1 MKSVN
6 ANAFLHAN
14 EEFQSSVN
22 IAYDLGDHAKIK
34 GLIPTSGVCR
44 YVEALLSDVIF
55 KSGNRA
61 KFFVGAYGKGKSHI
75 ALASLAAMSIKDP
88 SLYEDLIE
96 AYKRIGSPFSEA
108 LSCFVSDGPRLLPV
122 VVSGSSS
129 DLARSFLYALSNALR
144 DAQLE
149 GLMPE
154 TNYGGAL
161 DAVVRWREDYPD
173 TYKKMEELL
182 STNGSI
188 VESALKNFDTE
199 MYLKF
204 IEAYPVLTSGSLFD
218 TLANADVV
226 ETFAIVTK
234 KLRKHGYSGVYIVFD
249 EFSKYLES
257 SIENATIEEVKLLQ
271 DFAEAC
277 NRSDQQEQMHLLLI
291 SHKNLANYIDSNL
304 PKDKVDG
311 WRGVS
316 GRFQEIEVRDNPN
329 QSYELMSRAIDKD
342 PKLWAEALE
351 SLERE
356 LTEMRSRY
364 IASGLLDFEN
374 ADVVVY
380 GCYPLHPL
388 TAYLLP
394 RVSEL
399 VAQNERTLFT
409 FLAAPESNALP
420 VRAERGDVKGR
431 YVTPDLVYDYFEPL
445 LRKEQFG
452 TRAHELYTLTR
463 SALSR
468 LALDSTE
475 SKIVKT
481 IALIHLVAQFNQLSP
496 TKESAVAPFVDSG
509 LELRSVDDAV
519 RNLLEADSIVY
530 FRRADSRLKL
540 KESSG
545 IRIDEAIENEAEIL
559 KTSTTVEEILN
570 RFQSGR
576 ALYPSR
582 HNHEKKIT
590 RYFDCYFA
598 SGADVLSGLAGESD
612 FSFTGDGAV
621 LAVLPDK
628 TASID
633 AISEALRAT
642 TADASTIVFALPKNA
657 EDIADIAFGY
667 EAALTLCDRANG
679 DDVLRDEYSIV
690 VEDYSEILSRFVS
703 KYYWPE
709 KGGAVYYYNGHR
721 KNGINH
727 RKKLSSL
734 LSEVC
739 DRVYSKT
746 PVINNEVINKNEPT
760 GIALTSR
767 AKILAALCSKS
778 LEPNLGFVGNGQE
791 TSIARSVLGVTGII
805 ENLDTDPDVNIDHKN
820 PKVGAALATIEDY
833 LLNSHGESFE
843 ALYDRLT
850 SPSSGIGAKLGPIP
864 ILLAAVLRKHRDV
877 VCIMHGDEE
886 VPIDKKTLEDIES
899 SPGDYVVT
907 LVDWDDEKAAYV
919 SEVGSL
925 FGAGLGS
932 LSKTQVVDQAR
943 SWFVSLPQFTR
954 LSKINHASLTKDPFD
969 VEHSA
974 FFKALSQPTLNVN
987 QFLFETL
994 PQAFGCSA
1002 AGMQLTQKL
1011 RREIAACDSYIND
1024 VVDVIGA
1031 EIQLLLSPGASHR
1044 ETVSSSVSSWLDS
1057 LTPRTR
1063 KHVFSGSGSRIMSAL
1078 ESFTPDTK
1086 TSIMRLGKAAVSLRI
1101 EDWDDDLYSDFISG
1115 FRDFVEEVK
1124 SFESNLDDPES
1135 LPQSIVY
1142 ISPEGAEE
1150 TLSFDNVECSPRA
1163 QLLKNQIVSSLDE
1176 MGQSVSNDE
1185 KRQVLFDVLK
1195 EMCV

>member
-1 MKSVN
+1 MSAVSVN
-6 ANAFLHAN
+6 SFLRAN

-22 IAYDLGDHAKIK
+22 IAYDLGDRSKIK

-44 YVEALLSDVIF
+44 YVETLLSDVIF
-55 KSGNRA
+55 KPVNRA

-75 ALASLAAMSIKDP
+75 ALASLSAMSIKDP
-88 SLYEDLIE
+88 SLYKNLIE
-96 AYKRIGSPFSEA
+96 AYERIGSPFSEA
-108 LSCFVSDGPRLLPV
+108 LSSFVSDGQKLLPV
-122 VVSGSSS
+122 VISGSSS
-129 DLARSFLYALSNALR
+129 DLARSFLYALSNALK

-149 GLMPE
+149 ELMPD
-154 TNYGGAL
+154 TNYKGAL
-161 DAVVRWREDYPD
+161 ESVIRWREEYPA
-173 TYKKMEELL
+173 TYEKMEELL
-182 STNGSI
+182 GTNGSV

-204 IEAYPVLTSGSLFD
+204 IAEYPALTSGSVFD

-226 ETFAIVTK
+226 ETFGSVAK
-234 KLRKHGYSGVYIVFD
+234 NLRKHGYSGVYVVFD

-257 SIENATIEEVKLLQ
+257 SIENATIEDVKLLQ

-291 SHKNLANYIDSNL
+291 CHKNLANYIDANL
-304 PKDKVDG
+304 PKEKVDG

-342 PKLWAEALE
+342 PKLWTSALE
-351 SLERE
+351 SLERGLVE
-356 LTEMRSRY
+356 IRSRY

-374 ADVVVY
+374 ADDVVF

-388 TAYLLP
+388 TAFLLP

-409 FLAAPESNALP
+409 FLAASESNALP
-420 VRAERGDVKGR
+420 VRSERGDVKGL

-452 TRAHELYTLTR
+452 SRAHDLYTLAR

-468 LALDSTE
+468 VASESIE
-475 SKIVKT
+475 SKLIKT
-481 IALIHLVAQFNQLSP
+481 IVLIHLVAQFNQLPP
-496 TKESAVAPFVDSG
+496 TRDIAAAPYVDSG
-509 LELRSVDDAV
+509 LDMQAVDDAIS
-519 RNLLEADSIVY
+519 NLLDTDSIVY
-530 FRRADSRLKL
+530 LRRADLRLKL
-540 KESSG
+540 KETSG
-545 IRIDEAIENEAEIL
+545 VRIEETIENEAEIL

-570 RFQSGR
+570 RFQNGR

-582 HNHEKKIT
+582 HNHERKIT
-590 RYFDCYFA
+590 RYFDCYFM
-598 SGADVLSGLAGESD
+598 SGSDVINNLSSESGFD
-612 FSFTGDGAV
+612 FTGDGAV
-621 LAVLPDK
+621 LAVLPDGS
-628 TASID
+628 ASLD
-633 AISEALRAT
+633 DISEALRAT
-642 TADASTIVFALPKNA
+642 KANTNTIIFSVPKTA
-657 EDIADIAFGY
+657 EDIVDVAFGY
-667 EAALTLCDRANG
+667 EAAIALRDKANS
-679 DDVLRDEYSIV
+679 DDVLRDEYSMV
-690 VEDYSEILSRFVS
+690 AEDYSEILSKFVS
-703 KYYWPE
+703 KFYWPE
-709 KGGAVYYYNGHR
+709 KGGSVYYYNGHR

-778 LEPNLGFVGNGQE
+778 LEPNLGFIGNGQE

-805 ENLDTDPDVNIDHKN
+805 DNLDTDPVVYIDHKN
-820 PKVGAALATIEDY
+820 PKVGAALETIEDY
-833 LLNSHGESFE
+833 LVNSQGASFE
-843 ALYDRLT
+843 TLYERLT
-850 SPSSGIGAKLGPIP
+850 SPDNGIGAKLGPIP

-877 VCIMHGDEE
+877 ICIMRGDEE

-899 SPGDYVVT
+899 APERYTVS
-907 LVDWDDEKAAYV
+907 LVDWDEEKAAYV
-919 SEVGSL
+919 NEVGRL
-925 FGAGLGS
+925 FGAGIGS
-932 LSKTQVVDQAR
+932 LSKTQVVEQAR

-954 LSKINHASLTKDPFD
+954 LSKSNHASLSKEPFD

-974 FFKALSQPTLNVN
+974 FFKALGQPSLNVN

-994 PQAFGCSA
+994 PQAFGCSS

-1011 RREIAACDSYIND
+1011 RRKIAACDSYIDD
-1024 VVDVIGA
+1024 VIDVIGA
-1031 EIQLLLSPGASHR
+1031 ELQLLLSPEASQR
-1044 ETVSSSVSSWLDS
+1044 ETISSSVSSWLDS
-1057 LTPRTR
+1057 LSPRTR
-1063 KHVFSGSGSRIMSAL
+1063 KHVFSGSGSRMMSAL
-1078 ESFTPDTK
+1078 ENFTPDTK

-1101 EDWDDDLYSDFISG
+1101 EDWDDDLYADFIS
-1115 FRDFVEEVK
+1115 DLQSFVEEVE
-1124 SFESNLDDPES
+1124 SFEANRDSSSS

-1142 ISPEGAEE
+1142 LSTDGTQE
-1150 TLSFDNVECSPRA
+1150 TLSFDKVDCSPRA
-1163 QLLKNQIVSSLDE
+1163 QLLRNQVVSSLDE
-1176 MGQSVSNDE
+1176 MGQSVSADE